1 MREMI
6 DSLSE
11 ERRKTIYNRTF
22 LEPCVGTGNFVFAYL
37 RVCKELGYTID
48 EYKTLLNNIYVCD
61 INNTALK
68 VYRKNLMVFT
78 KSAFDIELDDE
89 YFVFDNSEDN
99 DFDYKYLVDAHDFK
113 IWDFPEVLQQAKKY
127 RK

>member
-1 MREMI
+1 MNSLYRKRTGSYYTDLELTLSMMREMI

-68 VYRKNLMVFT
+68 VYRKNLM
-78 KSAFDIELDDE
+78 
-89 YFVFDNSEDN
+89 
-99 DFDYKYLVDAHDFK
+99 
-113 IWDFPEVLQQAKKY
+113 
-127 RK
+127 